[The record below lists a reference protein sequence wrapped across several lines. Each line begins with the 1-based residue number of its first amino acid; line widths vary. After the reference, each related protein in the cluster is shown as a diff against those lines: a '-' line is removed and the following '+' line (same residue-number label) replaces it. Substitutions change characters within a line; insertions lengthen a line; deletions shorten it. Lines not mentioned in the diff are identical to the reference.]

1 MAKLTG
7 KAKAKFLAR
16 MKKGRKAAKGKKKSG
31 GAKRKTSSVKRLE
44 ARIEDLERQLSLLGG
59 IQASNGG
66 EYHDVL
72 SRIKSGQL
80 SSTRKELDDEL
91 KRELESGRNG

>member
-1 MAKLTG
+1 MVKLTG

-44 ARIEDLERQLSLLGG
+44 ARIEDLERQLSKLNAAISSTG
-59 IQASNGG
+59 GG
-66 EYHDVL
+66 EYPDVL

-80 SSTRKELDDEL
+80 HTARKELKKEL
-91 KRELESGRNG
+91 DAGDC

>member
-16 MKKGRKAAKGKKKSG
+16 MKKGRKAAKKKGG

-44 ARIEDLERQLSLLGG
+44 SRIEDLERQLSKLNAAISSTG
-59 IQASNGG
+59 GG
-66 EYHDVL
+66 EYPDVL
-72 SRIKSGQL
+72 SRIKSGEL
-80 SSTRKELDDEL
+80 SSARKELKKEL
-91 KRELESGRNG
+91 DAGDW

>member
-1 MAKLTG
+1 MPKKIKVGSPAWVKKMAK
-7 KAKAKFLAR
+7 A
-16 MKKGRKAAKGKKKSG
+16 RKAAAKARKKG
-31 GAKRKTSSVKRLE
+31 GAKRIAQFHKTSSVKRLE
-44 ARIEDLERQLSLLGG
+44 ARIEDLERQLSKLGG

-80 SSTRKELDDEL
+80 HTARKELKKEL
-91 KRELESGRNG
+91 DAGDW